1 MIEILYYAVPALLI
15 IIAYVVGKK
24 IGEYSE
30 KSKRSDIIKE
40 ERKKAVDKS
49 RSVIKGKVS
58 EELIPFEKDFSY
70 NPSEMKFLGYPVDY
84 IVFRGSDGKEIEEV
98 VFLEIKTGQS
108 RLSKQEKNLKQAIQ
122 EGNVSWDLYRR

>member
-70 NPSEMKFLGYPVDY
+70 NPSEMKFLGDPVDY

>member
-15 IIAYVVGKK
+15 IIAYIVGKK

-70 NPSEMKFLGYPVDY
+70 KPSEMKFLGDPVDY